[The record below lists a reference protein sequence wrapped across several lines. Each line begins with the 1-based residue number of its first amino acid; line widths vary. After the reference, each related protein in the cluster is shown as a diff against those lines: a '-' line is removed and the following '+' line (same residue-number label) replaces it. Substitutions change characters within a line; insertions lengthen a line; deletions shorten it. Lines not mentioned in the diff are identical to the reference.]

1 MTGAALR
8 GRPTLR
14 RLAIAGVRSLGGML
28 VGVFWGLAGELVYG
42 AAW

>member
-1 MTGAALR
+1 MGAALR

-14 RLAIAGVRSLGGML
+14 RLATAGVRSVAGMF
-28 VGVFWGLAGELVYG
+28 VGVFWGLTEALVYG